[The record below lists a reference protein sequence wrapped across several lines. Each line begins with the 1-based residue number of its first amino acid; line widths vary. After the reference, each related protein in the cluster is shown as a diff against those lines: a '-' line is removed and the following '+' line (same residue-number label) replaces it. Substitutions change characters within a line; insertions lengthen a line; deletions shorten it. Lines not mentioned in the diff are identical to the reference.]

1 MLNFDSYAA
10 GRTMADIGLDKD
22 AREKGPRPCQ
32 PTRSFLVAM
41 ICLRPTADSP
51 LVGVGVICFFLKRM
65 FLLRPPQSRPAT
77 GFRSSSAV
85 FGCGYSLATLKSRDM
100 ASPCRGEKSIV
111 DA

>member
-65 FLLRPPQSRPAT
+65 FLLRPPPIPA
-77 GFRSSSAV
+77 RHWLPV
-85 FGCGYSLATLKSRDM
+85 LFGRIWLRLFPGNPQK
-100 ASPCRGEKSIV
+100 
-111 DA
+111 